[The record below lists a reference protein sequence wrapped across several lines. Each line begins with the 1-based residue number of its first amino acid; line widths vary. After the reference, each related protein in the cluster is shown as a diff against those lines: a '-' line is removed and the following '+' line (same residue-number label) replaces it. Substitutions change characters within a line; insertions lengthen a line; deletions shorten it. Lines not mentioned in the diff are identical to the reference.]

1 MTDDLKNEVTR
12 LLHEHASRGDA
23 DGESP
28 RPAEILPLVYG
39 ELRRL
44 ANHYLQAE
52 RAGHTL
58 QATALVHEAYMRLV
72 DQTRVEWQGR
82 THFFAVAAKA
92 MRRILVDHAR
102 SRLREKRGGDMQ
114 RVTLGEDVPP
124 RADGFLDVEDVIAL
138 DEALTRLAE
147 LDPRQAAIVEQ
158 RVFAGSTVK
167 EAAAN
172 LGVSLRTAEADWAHA
187 KAWLARELAQS
198 GAGDGAAEK

>member
-1 MTDDLKNEVTR
+1 MPGDQKNEVTR
-12 LLHEHASRGDA
+12 LLSEHGAEGGSDQP
-23 DGESP
+23 SP
-28 RPAEILPLVYG
+28 QAAELLPLVYS

-92 MRRILVDHAR
+92 MRRVLVDHAR
-102 SRLREKRGGDMQ
+102 MKLRDKRGGGMQ

-124 RADGFLDVEDVIAL
+124 RSDGFLGVEDVIAL
-138 DEALTRLAE
+138 DEALSRLAE

-158 RVFAGSTVK
+158 RVFAGSTLT

-172 LGVSLRTAEADWAHA
+172 LGVSLRTAETDWAHA
-187 KAWLARELAQS
+187 KAWLSRELAES
-198 GAGDGAAEK
+198 GGR

>member
-1 MTDDLKNEVTR
+1 MTR
-12 LLHEHASRGDA
+12 LLREHGAEGGSEKD
-23 DGESP
+23 SP
-28 RPAEILPLVYG
+28 QAAEMLPLVYG

-92 MRRILVDHAR
+92 MRRVLVDHAR
-102 SRLREKRGGDMQ
+102 MKLRDKRGGGMQ

-124 RADGFLDVEDVIAL
+124 RGDGFLGVEDVIAL
-138 DEALTRLAE
+138 DEALSRLAE
-147 LDPRQAAIVEQ
+147 LDTRQAAIVEQ
-158 RVFAGSTVK
+158 RVFAGSTLK

-187 KAWLARELAQS
+187 KAWLSRELAQS
-198 GAGDGAAEK
+198 GGQ